1 MLTIA
6 AKRGIDLE
14 DIGTPFL
21 EDIIKSALGHSIPL
35 DRNVLHLRDHI
46 SLWGVLFGKR
56 VIRTNRDTL
65 KHSCAGRIGCNGHI
79 HTLTVF
85 GDAGQAE
92 NQALH
97 QAVFG
102 GFTDFDHT
110 VLTQVGNVQGDK
122 RAVIVDRHFPL
133 CIAVRLVIDR
143 NLGFFHNII
152 AIDDLTGLGI
162 AVFVGRPDHG
172 DLFTVQIIDGEF
184 RSAEVLS
191 GFSVGFQNFNMTLF
205 EPVIR
210 IDRCQAA
217 VCGIN
222 GDLPFR
228 LAVRLIVEWEGRL
241 DHSVGAVRNI
251 CGFGISTIIGR
262 PDGCYLYARHIVDR
276 KDGSL
281 ERLIGTGRF
290 FIDLNIALFQLIDGL
305 DRYHAVIGS
314 ADRASPLL
322 GSRIGVVRR
331 ENRFRD
337 PVGAK
342 RQPLFGAGAAVGR
355 TDGIFCSGRGVGGNK
370 IGAAQCCALRI
381 LFIDF
386 DFAGCLYEFRSN
398 DLYDGFRV
406 VTLRH
411 ADNGTE
417 FRPAVVTN
425 MSHEM
430 DPIIISCIECHM
442 SDVPGRDVFENNE
455 RANWDI
461 LTWNE
466 IVAVRI
472 LAEADAACRSGTDP
486 RIRSGIVC
494 RCGAQIVWTGCA
506 AGVNARNVGQI
517 VVVHIRNIG
526 GTAKA
531 AALESGDI
539 RCEPGCRT
547 AFCDGLRA
555 VLIQPVG
562 DFREIGRCAAAVLFE
577 NCSVISL
584 RLYLIAGVFQSIQ
597 IDVIQHIGRNIRC
610 RRRKNARRQH

>member
-1 MLTIA
+1 M
-6 AKRGIDLE
+6 
-14 DIGTPFL
+14 
-21 EDIIKSALGHSIPL
+21 
-35 DRNVLHLRDHI
+35 
-46 SLWGVLFGKR
+46 
-56 VIRTNRDTL
+56 
-65 KHSCAGRIGCNGHI
+65 
-79 HTLTVF
+79 
-85 GDAGQAE
+85 
-92 NQALH
+92 
-97 QAVFG
+97 
-102 GFTDFDHT
+102 
-110 VLTQVGNVQGDK
+110 
-122 RAVIVDRHFPL
+122 
-133 CIAVRLVIDR
+133 
-143 NLGFFHNII
+143 
-152 AIDDLTGLGI
+152 
-162 AVFVGRPDHG
+162 
-172 DLFTVQIIDGEF
+172 
-184 RSAEVLS
+184 
-191 GFSVGFQNFNMTLF
+191 
-205 EPVIR
+205 
-210 IDRCQAA
+210 
-217 VCGIN
+217 
-222 GDLPFR
+222 
-228 LAVRLIVEWEGRL
+228 
-241 DHSVGAVRNI
+241 
-251 CGFGISTIIGR
+251 
-262 PDGCYLYARHIVDR
+262 
-276 KDGSL
+276 
-281 ERLIGTGRF
+281 
-290 FIDLNIALFQLIDGL
+290 

-322 GSRIGVVRR
+322 GSRIGVVCR
-331 ENRFRD
+331 ENRFHN

-342 RQPLFGAGAAVGR
+342 RQPLFGAGVAAAVGR

-461 LTWNE
+461 LTGDK

-486 RIRSGIVC
+486 RIRSSVVC

-526 GTAKA
+526 GTAKT
-531 AALESGDI
+531 AALEFDDI

-562 DFREIGRCAAAVLFE
+562 DFREIGGCAAAVLFE
-577 NCSVISL
+577 NRSVILL
-584 RLYLIAGVFQSIQ
+584 RLHLVAGVFQSIQ
-597 IDVIQHIGRNIRC
+597 IDVIQHLCRNVRC
-610 RRRKNARRQH
+610 RCCKNARRHHRDEHQHCQKH